1 MNRPTTRGFRVA
13 FFHADMDEP
22 STAEQAQQAQ
32 PAAQEDGR
40 ATYPKRP
47 PYFAHKFVRR
57 LTKSCAALEI
67 GPEACWLL
75 TVIAF
80 QEDSCRYKR
89 AVLYYDEPLASLVG
103 LGSVKSLSLC
113 RKKAVSAGWLHYE
126 PGRKRVAGRYW
137 VMIPEH
143 AEVFDDSPIGADG
156 QDFLGTNAE
165 KPPRNRRD
173 RGGAIAEDKG
183 EQSPRNG
190 GPFIPVP
197 IPNPVPMGGEM
208 RAQDVDSGFDPNPPP
223 DPADDV
229 RVEADPHFD
238 WLTIEREFLEVW
250 NGSPDTCKYPTMRNH
265 SRPFRLL
272 WMDPDWRR
280 DCFAAIRRLSTGYYA
295 GKKLG
300 LSQFLR
306 PEFVTEVIGGRWDNH
321 EPAGRN
327 GRAAREIPLHLR
339 LGGRDL
345 QPREGDPF

>member
-1 MNRPTTRGFRVA
+1 
-13 FFHADMDEP
+13 MDEP
-22 STAEQAQQAQ
+22 NTAEKAV
-32 PAAQEDGR
+32 
-40 ATYPKRP
+40 YPKRP

-80 QEDSCRYKR
+80 QEDSCRYRR
-89 AVLYYDEPLASLVG
+89 AVMYYDEPLASLVG
-103 LGSVKSLSLC
+103 LGSAKSLSLC

-143 AEVFDDSPIGADG
+143 AEVFDDSPIGVD
-156 QDFLGTNAE
+156 DPEFLGTRAE
-165 KPPRNRRD
+165 KPPSKRRAQ
-173 RGGAIAEDKG
+173 GGATAEQWE
-183 EQSPRNG
+183 EQPPSNG
-190 GPFIPVP
+190 GPFIPNP
-197 IPNPVPMGGEM
+197 IPNPNPKGGEA
-208 RAQDVDSGFDPNPPP
+208 RAESADPGFDPNPPH

-238 WLTIEREFLEVW
+238 WLTIEREFLATW
-250 NGSPDTCKYPTMRNH
+250 NASPDTCKYPTMRNH

-272 WMDPDWRR
+272 WMDPQWQL
-280 DCFAAIRRLSTGYYA
+280 DCFTAIAKLSTGFYA

-300 LSQFLR
+300 LSQFLK
-306 PEFVTEVIGGRWDNH
+306 PEFVTEVLGGRWDNH
-321 EPAGRN
+321 DGTRGATAARHAG
-327 GRAAREIPLHLR
+327 GSREIPLHLR

-345 QPREGDPF
+345 KPAEGDPF